1 MDWRDGHQAYR
12 YSGLATSIS
21 HIYNTKYTIYNL
33 QHYTSISEY
42 PLYPGLQQDEE
53 LGMMERAITFVTNNI
68 GIATVSIPVI
78 LLGQIQQ
85 HKRILSRSVMMFQ

>member
-12 YSGLATSIS
+12 YSGLPAQYLTYTIRY
-21 HIYNTKYTIYNL
+21 IQYNT
-33 QHYTSISEY
+33 QHYIPISEY

-85 HKRILSRSVMMFQ
+85 HKRILSRSVMIFQ

>member
-21 HIYNTKYTIYNL
+21 HIYNTIYTIYNT
-33 QHYTSISEY
+33 QHYIPISEY

-85 HKRILSRSVMMFQ
+85 HKRILSRSVIIFQ

>member
-1 MDWRDGHQAYR
+1 MKDMKARGYAGYMHHIVIMRDLQNA
-12 YSGLATSIS
+12 
-21 HIYNTKYTIYNL
+21 
-33 QHYTSISEY
+33 QHYIPISEY